1 MEPRMLEDAALD
13 FLKTDEDT
21 LGQIGLAITLL
32 GFIVALVLSR
42 GKGELLRAPYFALS
56 GLLYLFGSVLVS
68 LWLLTLQAAALG
80 IVWVLISVIFLC
92 IGALGYFYGVLALGR
107 SRDAFGHGRYA
118 FLAFIP
124 FANLYL
130 LSKPSKNE
138 LSGNRIPTI
147 PLLSGGLGVLSGFVM
162 LIAGV
167 AFTVWFE
174 TNSDA
179 MFEAAGS
186 SDPDLQSAG
195 ADILIRSEG
204 LEGALQIMASGVQ
217 LPIVVDES
225 TTLSRIEA
233 VGTVLRRTFVVDLE
247 GAEMTNEFRTGIL
260 QMVCAYEPFKP
271 LLVGGATTE
280 EVYVRTDGAEIGK
293 QAMTRETCGL

>member
-1 MEPRMLEDAALD
+1 MLEDAALD
-13 FLKTDEDT
+13 FLNTDEQT
-21 LGQIGLAITLL
+21 LGQIGIAITVL

-42 GKGELLRAPYFALS
+42 GKGELLRALYFALS
-56 GLLYLFGSVLVS
+56 ALLYLFGSVLVS
-68 LWLLTLQAAALG
+68 LWLLTLQAVALG

-92 IGALGYFYGVLALGR
+92 IGTLGYSYGVLALAR

-130 LSKPSKNE
+130 LSKPSKSD
-138 LSGNRIPTI
+138 LSANRIPTI
-147 PLLSGGLGVLSGFVM
+147 PLLSGGLGVLSGVVM
-162 LIAGV
+162 LIAGG
-167 AFTVWFE
+167 AFTGWFE

-179 MFEAAGS
+179 MFEAAGRG
-186 SDPDLQSAG
+186 DPDLQAAG

-204 LEGALQIMASGVQ
+204 LEGALQIMADGVQ
-217 LPIVVDES
+217 LPLVIDES

-233 VGTVLRRTFVVDLE
+233 DGTILRRTFVVDLE

-260 QMVCAYEPFKP
+260 QMVCAYERFKP
-271 LLVGGATTE
+271 LMVGGGTIE
-280 EVYVRTDGAEIGK
+280 EVYVGTDGSEIGT